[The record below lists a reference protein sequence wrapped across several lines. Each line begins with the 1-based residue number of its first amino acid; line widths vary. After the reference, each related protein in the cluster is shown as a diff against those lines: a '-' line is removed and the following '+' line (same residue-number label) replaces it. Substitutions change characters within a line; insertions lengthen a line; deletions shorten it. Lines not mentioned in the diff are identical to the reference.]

1 MEAKF
6 SRRACAYIMDII
18 VISVVFALICLFI
31 PMSKN
36 INVLNVELDALNE
49 TFLNKELTLGSY
61 FNHYSEIT
69 YNLDKEKVIYTL
81 INAVLFIGYF
91 AIIPYFC
98 NGQTL
103 GKKVWN
109 IKITKENGKP
119 SLNDLII
126 RNLIVNSLGLMLISL
141 ALLFVMPPTM
151 YVITTLFLGVVQII
165 IIIIIAMQIIK
176 SKDHIGWHD
185 KITNTKVVNL

>member
-6 SRRACAYIMDII
+6 SRRACAYIIDII

-49 TFLNKELTLGSY
+49 TFLNKELTFGNY

-69 YNLDKEKVIYTL
+69 YNLDKEKVVYTL

-151 YVITTLFLGVVQII
+151 YVITTLFLGIVQII

>member
-6 SRRACAYIMDII
+6 SRRACAYIIDII

-49 TFLNKELTLGSY
+49 AFLNKELTFGNY

-69 YNLDKEKVIYTL
+69 YNLDKERVIYTL

-151 YVITTLFLGVVQII
+151 YVITTLFLGIVQII